1 MPEVNLVPMMDVL
14 MSVLTFFVL
23 TSMTLT
29 GQRIGSIDLPGLSGA
44 ELDTSGEKIQ
54 KVEELLVVGLNRQG
68 EILLD
73 NQVISVPQLSEKMQA
88 FLTQNPQGSVVLK
101 ADRELPY
108 EEVVKLLKEMSKIGG
123 SNVSLAI
130 ERT

>member
-29 GQRIGSIDLPGLSGA
+29 GQRIGSINLPSLSGA

>member
-44 ELDTSGEKIQ
+44 ESDTSGQ
-54 KVEELLVVGLNRQG
+54 KVQKAEELLVVGLNRQG

-73 NQVISVPQLSEKMQA
+73 NQVIMVAQLSEKIQA
-88 FLTQNPQGSVVLK
+88 FLKQNPQGSVVLK

>member
-29 GQRIGSIDLPGLSGA
+29 GQRIGNIDLPGLSGA
-44 ELDTSGEKIQ
+44 ESDRSGQ
-54 KVEELLVVGLNRQG
+54 KVQKAEELLVVGLNRQG

-73 NQVISVPQLSEKMQA
+73 NQVIMVAQLSEKIQA
-88 FLTQNPQGSVVLK
+88 FLKQNPQGSVVLK